1 MAEEIKKKEHS
12 EEKSL
17 EKMTVKD
24 LRAIALEFPRS
35 ASVYTM
41 KKEELIAFIKEAK
54 GIKDEGQEKE
64 KVKDVERLKL
74 TKQEIKAKIKLLKE
88 EKIASQEKKDKKR
101 EVFFRRKISRL
112 KKQTRRMPLLRKIK
126 TK

>member
-1 MAEEIKKKEHS
+1 MAEEVKKKEHS

-24 LRAIALEFPRS
+24 LRVIALEFPRS

-54 GIKDEGQEKE
+54 GIKDEDSKKK
-64 KVKDVERLKL
+64 KVKDIERIKL
-74 TKQEIKAKIKLLKE
+74 TKQEVKAKIKLLKE
-88 EKIASQEKKDKKR
+88 ERIASQEKKDKKR
-101 EVFFRRKISRL
+101 EVFLRRKISHL
-112 KKQTRRMPLLRKIK
+112 KKQTRRMAL
-126 TK
+126 